1 MRIER
6 FEHGLLV
13 SMIYGGKVKSD
24 QAELTD
30 RLQAVLTQ
38 ARAEPLS
45 LPGLP
50 QIELLL
56 INEDFSQSELTAEEM
71 LAVLNMPAY
80 WAFCWAS
87 GQVLAKFLL
96 DKPEWV
102 RGKTV
107 LDFGSGSGV
116 VAIAAAMAGAD
127 KVIACD
133 IDPDA
138 LLATRCNV
146 AHNSVEVELL
156 ADFYQ
161 LTVSVDLII
170 VADVLYDRENL
181 PWLDVFLEYAPEVL
195 VADSRIRNFDFP
207 PYQLIAE
214 MEGTTVPD
222 LDEFDEFRRVKLF
235 HANRVIL

>member
-1 MRIER
+1 
-6 FEHGLLV
+6 
-13 SMIYGGKVKSD
+13 MIYGGKVKSD
-24 QAELTD
+24 QTELTD
-30 RLQAVLTQ
+30 RLQTVLAQ
-38 ARAEPLS
+38 ARVEPLS
-45 LPGLP
+45 LPDLP
-50 QIELLL
+50 QIELFL
-56 INEDFSQSELTAEEM
+56 INEDFPQSELTSEEM
-71 LAVLNMPAY
+71 LAVLNTPAY

-96 DKPEWV
+96 EQPEWV
-102 RGKTV
+102 SGKTV

-146 AHNSVEVELL
+146 AHNNVEVELL

-161 LTVSVDLII
+161 LTDSVDLII

-181 PWLDVFLEYAPEVL
+181 SWLDVFLDYAPEVL
-195 VADSRIRNFDFP
+195 VADSRIRDFHFP

-235 HANRVIL
+235 HANSGVSR